1 MATETNLFESSVMDD
16 VSNPFSDQ
24 QDNGARPRKG
34 GKGVAKPKNEG
45 VEKATETPTVAA
57 AHDQPTRTDSFVF
70 GIPQDG
76 LERKE
81 RQVALNEPP
90 PLAPNSELTYIG
102 KPTVRYDGPAKA
114 MGKGKYTADIHL
126 PGMLYARMVDATI
139 PHGRIL
145 LIDTSAAEKLPGVRA
160 VHVIE
165 HVRGSAELRD
175 PKLEPASKYPVVRY
189 AGQPIAAVA
198 ATTQQVADDAAKLIV
213 VKYDPMGF
221 VVERSDARAEDAPVV
236 FPGPADAA
244 GSAGGGG
251 GPKGVPQKGNVHGP
265 QRKLVGDV
273 DKGFAEA
280 DVVVESEYFT
290 QVQTHSAL
298 ETHGF
303 VVDWKPEEVTVYAST
318 QGTSS
323 VRNDFADVFKL
334 PKAKVR
340 VITEYMGGGFGAKF
354 GAGNEG
360 VVAAH
365 LSQKANAPV
374 KLMLDR
380 RQEHIVS
387 NRPDSHQKLKI
398 GAKHDGT
405 LTGIQ
410 LLSYGTAGVGT
421 GAGTAGPATNM
432 YKSPNL
438 LTEEYDVFVNAGPGA
453 AFRAPG
459 HPQGCFALEQCI
471 DEVAVKLNMD
481 PLTLREKID
490 SSPARKAERQV
501 ILEKTN
507 WRNRRPAGSDTGPV
521 KRGMGVA
528 QSVWYRFVNLNSSCE
543 VRVSKDGTVEL
554 MSAVQDLGTGTKTL
568 LAIVVAEEF
577 GIPPEQVVIR
587 IGDTRFPIGPDSG
600 GSVTAGS
607 ITPAVR
613 NAAWQ
618 VKQQLFAAVAPA
630 FGTTADNLTIQNSR
644 VVFKNDPSKT
654 YTLKQLT
661 AKLPTDEISVR
672 STRVPDYTKDRL
684 TYGGVDYVELAV
696 DTETGRVHIE
706 KCVGAHDCGR
716 PINPTGVISQINGG
730 ILQGISYAL
739 FEQRIMD
746 RKAGYMLNA
755 NLENY
760 KILGSREVPEIE
772 IHLVENYIA
781 QSSTDA
787 AGIGES
793 AGIITLAAAIGNA
806 FYNATG
812 VRMRTIPMTPARVLA
827 ALGKASGDSE
837 APVEKQA

>member
-1 MATETNLFESSVMDD
+1 MALDSLIHTEEDAQTPS
-16 VSNPFSDQ
+16 
-24 QDNGARPRKG
+24 AA
-34 GKGVAKPKNEG
+34 AKPDIPKR
-45 VEKATETPTVAA
+45 TE
-57 AHDQPTRTDSFVF
+57 SFVW
-70 GIPQDG
+70 GIPQNG
-76 LERKE
+76 LQQKE
-81 RQVALNEPP
+81 REVLLDEPP
-90 PLAPNSELTYIG
+90 PLPPNAELTYIG
-102 KPTVRYDGPAKA
+102 KPTERYDGPAKA
-114 MGKGKYTADIHL
+114 MGTGKYTADVNL

-145 LIDTSAAEKLPGVRA
+145 SIDTSAAEKLPGVRA

-165 HVRGSAELRD
+165 HVYGVAELRD
-175 PKLEPASKYPVVRY
+175 PKLEAPSRYPVVRY
-189 AGQPIAAVA
+189 AGQPIAGVA
-198 ATTQQVADDAAKLIV
+198 AVSPQIADDAAKL
-213 VKYDPMGF
+213 VKVQYDTMPF
-221 VVERSDARAEDAPVV
+221 VVDRSDARADDAPMV
-236 FPGPADAA
+236 FPGPADEG

-265 QRKLVGDV
+265 QQKKIGDTE
-273 DKGFAEA
+273 KGFAEA
-280 DVVVESEYFT
+280 DVIVEGEYFT

-323 VRNDFADVFKL
+323 VRNEFADVFKL
-334 PKAKVR
+334 PQSKVR
-340 VITEYMGGGFGAKF
+340 VITEFMGGGFGAKF

-360 VVAAH
+360 VVAAN
-365 LSQKANAPV
+365 LSRKANAPV

-398 GAKHDGT
+398 GAKRDGT
-405 LTGIQ
+405 LTAIQ
-410 LLSYGTAGVGT
+410 LTSYGTAGVGT
-421 GAGTAGPATNM
+421 GAGAAGPATNL
-432 YKSPNL
+432 YKCPNL

-459 HPQGCFALEQCI
+459 HPQGCFAFEQAI
-471 DEVAVKLNMD
+471 DELAVKLNMD
-481 PLTLREKID
+481 PLTFREKID
-490 SSPARKAERQV
+490 ESPARKAERQV
-501 ILEKTN
+501 ILERTN
-507 WRNRRPAGSDTGPV
+507 WRNRRAAGSDGGSI
-521 KRGMGVA
+521 KRGMGIA
-528 QSVWYRFVNLNSSCE
+528 QSVWYRFVSMNSSCE
-543 VRVSKDGTVEL
+543 VRVSRDGSVEL
-554 MSAVQDLGTGTKTL
+554 MSAVQDLGTGTKTM
-568 LAIVVAEEF
+568 LAIIVAEEF
-577 GIPPEQVVIR
+577 GIPPSSVVIR

-607 ITPAVR
+607 ITPAAR
-613 NAAWQ
+613 NAAYQ
-618 VKQQLFAAVAPA
+618 AKQKLFVAVAPQ
-630 FGTTADNLTIQNSR
+630 FGTTADNLQLQNGR
-644 VVFKNDPSKT
+644 IAFKNDSSRL
-654 YTLKQLT
+654 YTLKQVT
-661 AKLPTDEISVR
+661 AKMPSAEISAR
-672 STRVPDYTKDRL
+672 ATRVPEYSKERL

-706 KCVGAHDCGR
+706 KVFGAHDCGR

-746 RKAGYMLNA
+746 RNAGYMLNA

-760 KILGSREVPEIE
+760 KILGAREVPEID
-772 IHLVENYIA
+772 IVLVENYIA

-812 VRMRTIPMTPARVLA
+812 VRMRKIPMTPANVLSV
-827 ALGKASGDSE
+827 LGKVQEVRA
-837 APVEKQA
+837 

>member
-1 MATETNLFESSVMDD
+1 MAPESIYLEALLEPSAQ
-16 VSNPFSDQ
+16 S
-24 QDNGARPRKG
+24 
-34 GKGVAKPKNEG
+34 VAKPRADAA
-45 VEKATETPTVAA
+45 KADAKQESAKPSTTPAPE
-57 AHDQPTRTDSFVF
+57 HPTRTDSFVF
-70 GIPQDG
+70 GIPENG
-76 LERKE
+76 LEKKE
-81 RQVALNEPP
+81 RQVALDEPP
-90 PLAPNSELTYIG
+90 PLGPNSELTYIG

-114 MGKGKYTADIHL
+114 MGKGQYTADVKL

-139 PHGRIL
+139 PHGRIVS
-145 LIDTSAAEKLPGVRA
+145 IDTSAAEKFSGVRA

-165 HVRGSAELRD
+165 HVYGSAELRD
-175 PKLEPASKYPVVRY
+175 PKAETPSRYPIVRY

-198 ATTQQVADDAAKLIV
+198 ATSQQIADEAAKLV
-213 VKYDPMGF
+213 TVKYDPMSF
-221 VVERSDARAEDAPVV
+221 VVDRSSARADDAPVV

-265 QRKLVGDV
+265 QRKLVGDP

-280 DVVVESEYFT
+280 DVVVEAEYFT

-303 VVDWKPEEVTVYAST
+303 VVDWKPEELTVYAST
-318 QGTSS
+318 QGTAS
-323 VRNDFADVFKL
+323 VRDDFADVFKL

-354 GAGNEG
+354 GAGNAG
-360 VVAAH
+360 IVAAY
-365 LSQKANAPV
+365 LSRKSNAPV

-398 GAKHDGT
+398 GAKQDGT
-405 LTGIQ
+405 LMAIQ
-410 LLSYGTAGVGT
+410 LVSYGTAGVGT

-438 LTEEYDVFVNAGPGA
+438 LTEEYDVFINAGPGA

-459 HPQGCFALEQCI
+459 HPQGCFALEQSI
-471 DEVAVKLNMD
+471 DELAVKLKMD
-481 PLTLREKID
+481 PLALREKID
-490 SSPARKAERQV
+490 DSPARRAERQL
-501 ILEKTN
+501 IREKTN
-507 WRNRRPAGSDTGPV
+507 WRNRRPAGADSGPV
-521 KRGMGVA
+521 KRGMGIA
-528 QSVWYRFVNLNSSCE
+528 QSIWYRFINMNSSCE

-568 LAIVVAEEF
+568 LAVVVAEEF
-577 GIPPEQVVIR
+577 GIPPADVVIR
-587 IGDTRFPIGPDSG
+587 IGDTRYPIGPNSG

-613 NAAWQ
+613 NAAWDA
-618 VKQQLFAAVAPA
+618 KQKLFAAVAPSL
-630 FGTTADNLTIQNSR
+630 GSTADNLTVQNSR
-644 VVFKNDPSKT
+644 FVLKSDPATS
-654 YTLKQLT
+654 YSLKQLT
-661 AKLPTDEISVR
+661 SKLTVDEIAVR
-672 STRVPDYTKDRL
+672 STRVPEYSKDRV

-706 KCVGAHDCGR
+706 KIFGAHDCGR

-730 ILQGISYAL
+730 MLQGISYAL

-746 RKAGYMLNA
+746 RNAGYMLNA

-760 KILGSREVPEIE
+760 KILGAREVPEIE

-812 VRMRTIPMTPARVLA
+812 VRMRTIPMTPARVLE
-827 ALGKASGDSE
+827 ALGKVPTSPRQE
-837 APVEKQA
+837 QA

>member
-1 MATETNLFESSVMDD
+1 MAIDPAT
-16 VSNPFSDQ
+16 
-24 QDNGARPRKG
+24 
-34 GKGVAKPKNEG
+34 AKP
-45 VEKATETPTVAA
+45 ETA
-57 AHDQPTRTDSFVF
+57 TRTESFVW
-70 GIPQDG
+70 GIPQNG
-76 LERKE
+76 LQHKE
-81 RQVALNEPP
+81 REVAQDEPP
-90 PLAPNSELTYIG
+90 PLPPNAELKYIG
-102 KPTVRYDGPAKA
+102 KPTERYDGPAKA
-114 MGKGKYTADIHL
+114 MGKGKYTADINL
-126 PGMLYARMVDATI
+126 PGMLYARLVDATV
-139 PHGRIL
+139 PHGRIVS
-145 LIDTSAAEKLPGVRA
+145 IDTSAAEKVPGVRA

-165 HVRGSAELRD
+165 HVYGVAQLRD
-175 PKLEPASKYPVVRY
+175 PNLETPSRYPMVRY
-189 AGQPIAAVA
+189 AGQPVAGVA
-198 ATTQQVADDAAKLIV
+198 AISQQIANDAAAL
-213 VKYDPMGF
+213 VKVQYDTMPF
-221 VVERSDARAEDAPVV
+221 VVDRSDARSDNAPMV

-265 QRKLVGDV
+265 QQKKIGDT
-273 DKGFAEA
+273 DKGFSEA
-280 DVVVESEYFT
+280 DVIVEGEYFT

-323 VRNDFADVFKL
+323 VRNEFADVFKL
-334 PKAKVR
+334 PKSKVR
-340 VITEYMGGGFGAKF
+340 VITEFMGGGFGAKF

-360 VVAAH
+360 VVAAN
-365 LSQKANAPV
+365 LSRKANAPV

-380 RQEHIVS
+380 RQEHIVC

-398 GAKHDGT
+398 GAKQDGT
-405 LTGIQ
+405 LTAIA
-410 LLSYGTAGVGT
+410 LTSYGTAGVGT

-432 YKSPNL
+432 YKCPNL
-438 LTEEYDVFVNAGPGA
+438 LTEEYDVFINAGPGA

-459 HPQGCFALEQCI
+459 HPQGCFAFEQTI
-471 DEVAVKLNMD
+471 DDLAAKLKMD

-490 SSPARKAERQV
+490 ENPARKVERQL
-501 ILEKTN
+501 ILERTN
-507 WRNRRPAGSDTGPV
+507 WRNRKPDGSDAGPV

-528 QSVWYRFVNLNSSCE
+528 QSVWYRFVNMNSSCE
-543 VRVSKDGTVEL
+543 VRVSRDGSVEL
-554 MSAVQDLGTGTKTL
+554 MSAVQDLGTGTKTM
-568 LAIVVAEEF
+568 LAVIVAEEF
-577 GIPPEQVVIR
+577 GIPPASIGIR

-607 ITPAVR
+607 ITPAAR
-613 NAAWQ
+613 NAAYQ
-618 VKQQLFAAVAPA
+618 AKQKLFVAVAPQL
-630 FGTTADNLTIQNSR
+630 GTTPDNLVLQNGR
-644 VVFKNDPSKT
+644 VIFKNDASRSFS
-654 YTLKQLT
+654 LKQVT
-661 AKLPTDEISVR
+661 AKLPTDQISAQA
-672 STRVPDYTKDRL
+672 TRVAEYSKERI

-706 KCVGAHDCGR
+706 KVFGAHDCGR

-746 RKAGYMLNA
+746 RNAGYMLNA

-760 KILGSREVPEIE
+760 KILGAREVPEIE
-772 IHLVENYIA
+772 VVLVENYIA

-812 VRMRTIPMTPARVLA
+812 VRMRRIPMTPANVLS
-827 ALGKASGDSE
+827 ALGKVQE
-837 APVEKQA
+837 VQA

>member
-1 MATETNLFESSVMDD
+1 MDMD
-16 VSNPFSDQ
+16 TINNSDLQAQ
-24 QDNGARPRKG
+24 QDKPLAKG
-34 GKGVAKPKNEG
+34 TQQVAKPKTEG
-45 VEKATETPTVAA
+45 VKKGEETPSVAA
-57 AHDQPTRTDSFVF
+57 ASTVATRTDSFVF
-70 GIPQDG
+70 GIPANG

-81 RQVALNEPP
+81 RTVPQDEPP
-90 PLAPNSELTYIG
+90 PLPPNSELQYIG

-114 MGKGKYTADIHL
+114 MGKGKYTADVNL
-126 PGMLYARMVDATI
+126 PGMLYARMVSATI
-139 PHGRIL
+139 PHGRITA
-145 LIDTSAAEKLPGVRA
+145 IDTSAAEKLSGVRA

-165 HVRGSAELRD
+165 HVYGTAQLRD
-175 PKLEPASKYPVVRY
+175 PKQETPSRFPVIRY
-189 AGQPIAAVA
+189 AGQPIAGVA
-198 ATTQQVADDAAKLIV
+198 AVSQQIANDAANLIKVTYDAMPFVVTRDDAQA
-213 VKYDPMGF
+213 D
-221 VVERSDARAEDAPVV
+221 SAPVV

-251 GPKGVPQKGNVHGP
+251 GPQGVPQKGNIHGP

-273 DKGFAEA
+273 EKGFAEA
-280 DVVVESEYFT
+280 DVIVEGEYFT
-290 QVQTHSAL
+290 EVQTHSAL

-303 VVDWKPEEVTVYAST
+303 VVDWKPDEVTVYAST

-334 PKAKVR
+334 PKTKVR
-340 VITEYMGGGFGAKF
+340 VITEFMGGGFGAKF

-360 VVAAH
+360 VVAAN
-365 LSQKANAPV
+365 LSRKANAPV

-380 RQEHIVS
+380 KQEHIVS

-398 GAKHDGT
+398 GAKKDGT
-405 LTGIQ
+405 LTAIQ
-410 LLSYGTAGVGT
+410 LTSYGTAGVGT

-432 YKSPNL
+432 YKCPNL
-438 LTEEYDVFVNAGPGA
+438 LTEENDVFINAGPGA

-459 HPQGCFALEQCI
+459 HPQGCFAFEQAI
-471 DEVAVKLNMD
+471 DELAVKLNMD
-481 PLTLREKID
+481 ALALREKID
-490 SSPARKAERQV
+490 ESPARKAERAL
-501 ILEKTN
+501 ILEHTN
-507 WRNRRPAGSDTGPV
+507 WRNRKPAGSDQTPV
-521 KRGMGVA
+521 KRGMGIA
-528 QSVWYRFVNLNSSCE
+528 QSVWYRFVNMNSSCE
-543 VRVSKDGTVEL
+543 VRLAKDGSVEL
-554 MSAVQDLGTGTKTL
+554 MSAVQDLGTGTKTM
-568 LAIVVAEEF
+568 LAQIVAEEF
-577 GIPPEQVVIR
+577 GIPPASVVIR

-613 NAAWQ
+613 NAAYHA
-618 VKQQLFAAVAPA
+618 KQKLFAAVAPA
-630 FGTTADNLTIQNSR
+630 FNTAPENFEMKQGRITL
-644 VVFKNDPSKT
+644 KNDSSKSF
-654 YTLKQLT
+654 TLKQLT
-661 AKLPTDEISVR
+661 AKMPTEEISVR
-672 STRVPDYTKDRL
+672 STRVPEYSKERL
-684 TYGGVDYVELAV
+684 TYGGVDYVELSV

-706 KCVGAHDCGR
+706 KVFGAHDCGR

-746 RKAGYMLNA
+746 RNAGHMLNA

-760 KILGSREVPEIE
+760 KILGAREVPEIE

-812 VRMRTIPMTPARVLA
+812 VRMHKIPMTPANVLA
-827 ALGKASGDSE
+827 ALGKVQGEVRA
-837 APVEKQA
+837 

>member
-1 MATETNLFESSVMDD
+1 M
-16 VSNPFSDQ
+16 
-24 QDNGARPRKG
+24 
-34 GKGVAKPKNEG
+34 
-45 VEKATETPTVAA
+45 
-57 AHDQPTRTDSFVF
+57 
-70 GIPQDG
+70 
-76 LERKE
+76 
-81 RQVALNEPP
+81 
-90 PLAPNSELTYIG
+90 
-102 KPTVRYDGPAKA
+102 
-114 MGKGKYTADIHL
+114 
-126 PGMLYARMVDATI
+126 
-139 PHGRIL
+139 
-145 LIDTSAAEKLPGVRA
+145 
-160 VHVIE
+160 
-165 HVRGSAELRD
+165 
-175 PKLEPASKYPVVRY
+175 
-189 AGQPIAAVA
+189 
-198 ATTQQVADDAAKLIV
+198 
-213 VKYDPMGF
+213 
-221 VVERSDARAEDAPVV
+221 
-236 FPGPADAA
+236 
-244 GSAGGGG
+244 
-251 GPKGVPQKGNVHGP
+251 
-265 QRKLVGDV
+265 
-273 DKGFAEA
+273 
-280 DVVVESEYFT
+280 
-290 QVQTHSAL
+290 QTHSAL

-360 VVAAH
+360 VVAAY
-365 LSQKANAPV
+365 LSRKANAPV

-387 NRPDSHQKLKI
+387 NRPDSHQMLKI
-398 GAKHDGT
+398 GARRDGT
-405 LTGIQ
+405 LTAVH
-410 LLSYGTAGVGT
+410 LVSYGTAGVGT

-432 YKSPNL
+432 YTSPNL
-438 LTEEYDVFVNAGPGA
+438 LTEEYDVFINAGPGA

-459 HPQGCFALEQCI
+459 HPQGCFALEQTI
-471 DEVAVKLNMD
+471 DDLAVKLNMD

-490 SSPARKAERQV
+490 TSPARRAERQV

-507 WRNRRPAGSDTGPV
+507 WRNRRPAGADAGPV
-521 KRGMGVA
+521 KRGMGIA
-528 QSVWYRFVNLNSSCE
+528 QSVWYRFVNMNSSCE
-543 VRVSKDGTVEL
+543 VRLSRDGTVEL

-613 NAAWQ
+613 NASWQ
-618 VKQQLFAAVAPA
+618 AKQKLLAAVAPA
-630 FGTTADNLTIQNSR
+630 LGTTAEDLTVQNSR
-644 VVFKNDPSKT
+644 FVSRSDPSKS
-654 YTLKQLT
+654 YSLKQL
-661 AKLPTDEISVR
+661 AARLPVDEISVR
-672 STRVPDYTKDRL
+672 STRVPEYSKERIM
-684 TYGGVDYVELAV
+684 YGGVDYVELAV
-696 DTETGRVHIE
+696 DTETGRIHIE
-706 KCVGAHDCGR
+706 KVFGAHDCGR

-746 RKAGYMLNA
+746 RNSGFMLNA

-772 IHLVENYIA
+772 IQLVENYLA

-812 VRMRTIPMTPARVLA
+812 VRMRTIPMTPARVLE
-827 ALGKASGDSE
+827 ALGKVPGNVRE
-837 APVEKQA
+837 EQA

>member
-1 MATETNLFESSVMDD
+1 MAHNSDSAKLET
-16 VSNPFSDQ
+16 
-24 QDNGARPRKG
+24 A
-34 GKGVAKPKNEG
+34 
-45 VEKATETPTVAA
+45 
-57 AHDQPTRTDSFVF
+57 TRTESFVW
-70 GIPQDG
+70 GIPQNG
-76 LERKE
+76 LQHKE
-81 RQVALNEPP
+81 REVAQDEPP
-90 PLAPNSELTYIG
+90 PLPANAELKYIG
-102 KPTVRYDGPAKA
+102 KPTERYDGPAKA
-114 MGKGKYTADIHL
+114 MGKGKYTADINL
-126 PGMLYARMVDATI
+126 PGMLYARLVDATV
-139 PHGRIL
+139 PHGRIVS
-145 LIDTSAAEKLPGVRA
+145 IDTSAAEKVPGVRA

-165 HVRGSAELRD
+165 HVYGVAELRD
-175 PKLEPASKYPVVRY
+175 PKQETPSRYPMVRY
-189 AGQPIAAVA
+189 AGQPIAGVA
-198 ATTQQVADDAAKLIV
+198 AISQQIANDAAAL
-213 VKYDPMGF
+213 VKVQYDTMPF
-221 VVERSDARAEDAPVV
+221 VVDRSDARSDDAPMV

-265 QRKLVGDV
+265 QQKKIGDT
-273 DKGFAEA
+273 DKGFSEA
-280 DVVVESEYFT
+280 DVIVEGEYFT

-303 VVDWKPEEVTVYAST
+303 VVDWKPDEVTVYAST

-323 VRNDFADVFKL
+323 VRNEFADVFKL
-334 PKAKVR
+334 PKSKVR
-340 VITEYMGGGFGAKF
+340 VITEFMGGGFGAKF

-360 VVAAH
+360 VVAAN
-365 LSQKANAPV
+365 LSRKANAPV

-380 RQEHIVS
+380 RQEHIVC

-398 GAKHDGT
+398 GAKQDGT
-405 LTGIQ
+405 LTAIA
-410 LLSYGTAGVGT
+410 LTSYGTAGVGT

-432 YKSPNL
+432 YKCPNL

-459 HPQGCFALEQCI
+459 HPQGCFAFEQTI
-471 DEVAVKLNMD
+471 DDLAAKLKMD

-490 SSPARKAERQV
+490 ENPARKVERQL
-501 ILEKTN
+501 ILERTN
-507 WRNRRPAGSDTGPV
+507 WRNRKPDGSDTGPV

-528 QSVWYRFVNLNSSCE
+528 QSVWYRFVNMNSSCE
-543 VRVSKDGTVEL
+543 VRVSRDGSVEL
-554 MSAVQDLGTGTKTL
+554 MSAVQDLGTGTKTM
-568 LAIVVAEEF
+568 LAVIVAEEF
-577 GIPPEQVVIR
+577 GIPPASVGIR

-607 ITPAVR
+607 ITPAAR
-613 NAAWQ
+613 NAAYQ
-618 VKQQLFAAVAPA
+618 AKQKLFAAVAPQL
-630 FGTTADNLTIQNSR
+630 GTTPDNLVLQSGR
-644 VVFKNDPSKT
+644 VVFKNDASRSFS
-654 YTLKQLT
+654 LKQVT
-661 AKLPTDEISVR
+661 AKLPMDQISAQA
-672 STRVPDYTKDRL
+672 TRVAEYAKERI

-706 KCVGAHDCGR
+706 KVFGAHDCGR

-746 RKAGYMLNA
+746 RNAGYMLNA

-760 KILGSREVPEIE
+760 KILGAREVPEIE
-772 IHLVENYIA
+772 IVLVENYIA

-812 VRMRTIPMTPARVLA
+812 VRMRKIPMTPANVLS
-827 ALGKASGDSE
+827 ALGKVQE
-837 APVEKQA
+837 VQA

>member
-1 MATETNLFESSVMDD
+1 MTPELLRQEGQTNTVGKDKS
-16 VSNPFSDQ
+16 SDQ
-24 QDNGARPRKG
+24 
-34 GKGVAKPKNEG
+34 VAKPKAGG
-45 VEKATETPTVAA
+45 VNKAEQQPSTAA
-57 AHDQPTRTDSFVF
+57 SNLHPTRIDHFVF

-76 LERKE
+76 LQTRERE
-81 RQVALNEPP
+81 VALNEPP
-90 PLAPNSELTYIG
+90 PLAANAELTYIG

-114 MGKGKYTADIHL
+114 MGKGRYTADVQL
-126 PGMLYARMVDATI
+126 PGMLYARIVDASI

-145 LIDTSAAEKLPGVRA
+145 SIDTSAAEKLPGVRA
-160 VHVIE
+160 VHIIE
-165 HVRGSAELRD
+165 HVYGSAELRD
-175 PKLEPASKYPVVRY
+175 PKLEAPSRFPIVRY
-189 AGQPIAAVA
+189 AGQPVAAVA
-198 ATTQQVADDAAKLIV
+198 ATSPQIAEDAAKLVV
-213 VKYDPMGF
+213 VKYDPMAF
-221 VVERSDARAEDAPVV
+221 VVDRTEARKDDSPIV
-236 FPGPADAA
+236 FPGPADEG

-265 QRKLVGDV
+265 QKKSVGDIG
-273 DKGFAEA
+273 KGFAEA
-280 DVVVESEYFT
+280 DVIVEGEYFT

-323 VRNDFADVFKL
+323 VRDDFADVFKL

-340 VITEYMGGGFGAKF
+340 VIKEFMGGGFGAKF

-360 VVAAH
+360 VIAAN
-365 LSQKANAPV
+365 LSRKANAPV

-398 GAKHDGT
+398 GAKRDGT
-405 LTGIQ
+405 LTAIQ
-410 LLSYGTAGVGT
+410 LVSYGTAGVGT
-421 GAGTAGPATNM
+421 GAGTAGPATNL

-438 LTEEYDVFVNAGPGA
+438 STEEYDVFVNAGPGA

-459 HPQGCFALEQCI
+459 HPQGCFALEQAI
-471 DEVAVKLNMD
+471 DELAVKLDMD
-481 PLTLREKID
+481 PLALREKID
-490 SSPARKAERQV
+490 DSPARRAERKIIREQ
-501 ILEKTN
+501 TN
-507 WRNRRPAGSDTGPV
+507 WSKRRPAGSDTGPI
-521 KRGMGVA
+521 KRGMGIA
-528 QSVWYRFVNLNSSCE
+528 QSVWYRFVNMNSSCE

-568 LAIVVAEEF
+568 LAIIVAEEF
-577 GIPPEQVVIR
+577 GIPPAQVVIH

-613 NAAWQ
+613 NAAWEA
-618 VKQQLFAAVAPA
+618 KQKLLAAVAPRSA
-630 FGTTADNLTIQNSR
+630 HDLQLQGGHFVSQSEPGKS
-644 VVFKNDPSKT
+644 F
-654 YTLKQLT
+654 TLKQLT
-661 AKLPTDEISVR
+661 AMLPVAEIAVR
-672 STRVPDYTKDRL
+672 STRLPDYSKDRI
-684 TYGGVDYVELAV
+684 TYGGVDFVELSV

-706 KCVGAHDCGR
+706 KVVGAHDCGR

-739 FEQRIMD
+739 FEQRVMD

-812 VRMRTIPMTPARVLA
+812 VRMHSIPMTPARVLE
-827 ALGKASGDSE
+827 ALGKVPAATPQE
-837 APVEKQA
+837 RV

>member
-1 MATETNLFESSVMDD
+1 MAID
-16 VSNPFSDQ
+16 SNT
-24 QDNGARPRKG
+24 
-34 GKGVAKPKNEG
+34 AKP
-45 VEKATETPTVAA
+45 ETA
-57 AHDQPTRTDSFVF
+57 TRTESFVW
-70 GIPQDG
+70 GIPQNG
-76 LERKE
+76 LQHKE
-81 RQVALNEPP
+81 REVAHDEPP
-90 PLAPNSELTYIG
+90 PLPANAELTYIG
-102 KPTVRYDGPAKA
+102 KPTERYDGPAKA
-114 MGKGKYTADIHL
+114 MGKGKYTADINL
-126 PGMLYARMVDATI
+126 PGMLYARLVDATI
-139 PHGRIL
+139 PHGRIVS
-145 LIDTSAAEKLPGVRA
+145 IDTSAAEKVPGVRA

-165 HVRGSAELRD
+165 HVYGVAELRD
-175 PKLEPASKYPVVRY
+175 PKLETPSQYPVVRY
-189 AGQPIAAVA
+189 AGQPVAGVA
-198 ATTQQVADDAAKLIV
+198 AISQQIANDAAAL
-213 VKYDPMGF
+213 VKVQYDTMPF
-221 VVERSDARAEDAPVV
+221 VVDRSDARSDDAPMV

-265 QRKLVGDV
+265 QQKKIGDT
-273 DKGFAEA
+273 DKGFSEA
-280 DVVVESEYFT
+280 DVIVEGEYFT

-323 VRNDFADVFKL
+323 VRNEFADVFKL
-334 PKAKVR
+334 PKSKVR

-360 VVAAH
+360 VVAAN
-365 LSQKANAPV
+365 LSRKANAPV

-380 RQEHIVS
+380 RQEHIVC

-398 GAKHDGT
+398 GAKQDGT
-405 LTGIQ
+405 LTAIA
-410 LLSYGTAGVGT
+410 LTSYGTAGVGT

-432 YKSPNL
+432 YKCPNL

-459 HPQGCFALEQCI
+459 HPQGCFAFEQTI
-471 DEVAVKLNMD
+471 DDLAAKLNMD

-490 SSPARKAERQV
+490 ENPARKVERQL
-501 ILEKTN
+501 ILERTN
-507 WRNRRPAGSDTGPV
+507 WRNRKPAGSDTGPV
-521 KRGMGVA
+521 KRGMGIA
-528 QSVWYRFVNLNSSCE
+528 QSVWYRFVNMNSSCE
-543 VRVSKDGTVEL
+543 VRISRDGSVEL
-554 MSAVQDLGTGTKTL
+554 MSAVQDLGTGTKTM
-568 LAIVVAEEF
+568 LAVIVAEEF
-577 GIPPEQVVIR
+577 GIPPATVGIR

-607 ITPAVR
+607 ITPAAR
-613 NAAWQ
+613 NAAYQ
-618 VKQQLFAAVAPA
+618 AKQKLFVAVAPQL
-630 FGTTADNLTIQNSR
+630 GTTPDNLALKNGR
-644 VVFKNDPSKT
+644 VVFKNDASRSFS
-654 YTLKQLT
+654 LKQVT
-661 AKLPTDEISVR
+661 AKLSTDQISAQ
-672 STRVPDYTKDRL
+672 STRVAEYAKERI

-706 KCVGAHDCGR
+706 KVFGAHDCGR

-746 RKAGYMLNA
+746 RNAGYMLNA

-760 KILGSREVPEIE
+760 KILGAREVPEIE
-772 IHLVENYIA
+772 VVLVENYIA

-812 VRMRTIPMTPARVLA
+812 VRMRKIPMTPANVLS
-827 ALGKASGDSE
+827 ALGKVQE
-837 APVEKQA
+837 VQA